1 MVSTII
7 IWSIA
12 LLIYGLFW
20 FWYVGFQTPVSLKE
34 IDHYMNKFAQYETD
48 PAITD
53 QFRRFLEKDTGKSFV
68 MINNIKTFARPKL
81 IEGIAD
87 NATSFDVLKA
97 YSKPF
102 ASLILQR
109 AGHPILQGKAAM
121 KTVDS
126 WGTEGADEWTYA
138 GLVRYRSRRDL
149 MEIITNPLF
158 HEKHEFKYAALEKS
172 IAYPIDPWF
181 MVGGP
186 KLTVFLAIALLASM
200 FQLFLV

>member
-20 FWYVGFQTPVSLKE
+20 FWYVGFQTPLSNSE

-102 ASLILQR
+102 ASLILRR
-109 AGHPILQGKAAM
+109 AGHPMLQGKAAM